1 MVPKYD
7 QEVSF
12 SESLINAEQ
21 KLDSKN
27 IYLNRK

>member
-1 MVPKYD
+1 MVPKYG